1 MRIYAVD
8 YFLELIWCN
17 TCKYINQ
24 SAIYLAALQK
34 FFSKRHK
41 NNNDKIIIFSAFYI
55 FDYLARTVNDSFSR
69 QNLEYNVQAV
79 MNAWR
84 LYALFR
90 IHFWLPP
97 INFQFLL
104 LPLPR
109 HTVFYDEYQL
119 FLLTWGIQYFFFQFW
134 FFRNL
139 KKKSYRFSMDPYLAI
154 LTNTIYTIVDNYSPN
169 RYCPGQCYF

>member
-1 MRIYAVD
+1 MRIYVVD

-41 NNNDKIIIFSAFYI
+41 NNNDKIIIFCAFNI

-69 QNLEYNVQAV
+69 PNLEYNVQAV

-84 LYALFR
+84 LYALLR

-104 LPLPR
+104 LDLPR

-119 FLLTWGIQYFFFQFW
+119 FLLTWGIQYFFFNFD
-134 FFRNL
+134 FSE
-139 KKKSYRFSMDPYLAI
+139 KKKVIGFLWI
-154 LTNTIYTIVDNYSPN
+154 HI
-169 RYCPGQCYF
+169 